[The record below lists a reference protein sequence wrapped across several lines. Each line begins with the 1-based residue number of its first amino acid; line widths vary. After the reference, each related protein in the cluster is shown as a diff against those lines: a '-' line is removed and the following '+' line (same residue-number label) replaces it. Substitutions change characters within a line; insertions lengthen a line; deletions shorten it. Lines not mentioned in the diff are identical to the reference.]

1 MSHTL
6 WKLLILLLTPS
17 IMLYGCSRINPPDP
31 TPIPTSTPGEASGG
45 TRSKGVVASGEVV
58 PVRVAQLSFD
68 RTGRVQLVEVDEDE
82 EVDIGQILAQLE
94 GQETLEATVTAAE
107 MELLAAKMEKSV
119 PLARRRSR
127 Q

>member
-17 IMLYGCSRINPPDP
+17 IMLYGCSRINPLDP
-31 TPIPTSTPGEASGG
+31 TPIPSPTAGEASGG
-45 TRSKGVVASGEVV
+45 TRSNGVVASGEVV

-82 EVDIGQILAQLE
+82 EVDIGQI
-94 GQETLEATVTAAE
+94 
-107 MELLAAKMEKSV
+107 
-119 PLARRRSR
+119 
-127 Q
+127 